1 MNNQF
6 NNGTNWFLI
15 VFAALAAIA
24 LVLDWV
30 HNNEPLENVG
40 DEFAGWDINDEDF
53 NSN

>member
-6 NNGTNWFLI
+6 NNSTNLVLI

-40 DEFAGWDINDEDF
+40 DDFAGWDIKGEDF